1 MRGGKGEADD
11 PDGDADGAAV
21 RVVLRVAVRRP
32 APPGTRRV
40 RAYTLSGAVYDLDPA
55 TMTATRFHR
64 GDGVTLRR
72 DGERLDLWTWP
83 LLTVGRPLQLLLS
96 VREDTGD
103 PTIRLS
109 TPVTVIED
117 R

>member
-1 MRGGKGEADD
+1 MR
-11 PDGDADGAAV
+11 V
-21 RVVLRVAVRRP
+21 
-32 APPGTRRV
+32 
-40 RAYTLSGAVYDLDPA
+40 YTLSGTVYDLDPA
-55 TMTATRFHR
+55 TMTATRHRR

-72 DGERLDLWTWP
+72 DSERLDLWTWP
-83 LLTVGRPLQLLLS
+83 TMTVGRPLQLLLS

>member
-1 MRGGKGEADD
+1 MRSDEQA
-11 PDGDADGAAV
+11 ADGPDEGAGGGVV
-21 RVVLRVAVRRP
+21 RVVLHVAARRP
-32 APPGTRRV
+32 APPGARRARV
-40 RAYTLSGAVYDLDPA
+40 YTLSGTVYDLDPA
-55 TMTATRFHR
+55 TMTATRHR
-64 GDGVTLRR
+64 RADGATLRR
-72 DGERLDLWTWP
+72 DGEGLDLWTWP
-83 LLTVGRPLQLLLS
+83 AMTVGRPLQLLLS